1 MIASLFVCVDIMN
14 CEEFLFGRGRIVVRA
29 THDVCQEIQHFE
41 CRCQTCCSDAKN
53 LKKLAIGELS

>member
-1 MIASLFVCVDIMN
+1 MRSSYL
-14 CEEFLFGRGRIVVRA
+14 EEEELIVVRA

-53 LKKLAIGELS
+53 LKKLADGELS